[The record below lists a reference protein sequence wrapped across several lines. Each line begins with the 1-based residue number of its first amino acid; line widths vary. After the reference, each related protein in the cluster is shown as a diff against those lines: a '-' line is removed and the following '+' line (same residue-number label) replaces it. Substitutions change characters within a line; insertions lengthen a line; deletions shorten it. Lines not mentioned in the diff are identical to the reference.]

1 MFAVEENKSLIAFST
16 MRIGGMARYFAVCQ
30 DKEEIRT
37 VVRFAKERGVP
48 VVVVGTGSNMIW
60 SDTVHNI
67 FLLQNTI
74 SGFDTIDEDDTSITV
89 LVGAGENWDEIVAR
103 TVDLGLSGIEAMSA
117 IPGTVG
123 ATPVQNV
130 GAYGQEIKDTL
141 EYVEVYDTHSDEFKK
156 LSNDECL
163 FRYRDSIFKTEEK
176 GRYIITRVAM
186 KLSKLPSM
194 QPKYPA
200 VVSYFQEKG
209 ITNPTLEEI
218 RDAIVAIRASKLPD
232 PSLVPNC
239 GSFFENALVKTEF
252 ANMLK
257 EKFPDVKMFP
267 VNDAIVKIPSGWLIE
282 ACGLKG
288 QYVGKLKLHDKN
300 ALVLT
305 NPDGATFAD
314 LLEAR
319 QIVIDAVREKFGIV
333 LESEPN
339 IIYS

>member
-16 MRIGGMARYFAVCQ
+16 MRIGGTARYFAVCQ
-30 DKEEIRT
+30 DMEEIRT

-48 VVVVGTGSNMIW
+48 VVVVGTGSNMVW
-60 SDTVHNI
+60 SDRVHDI
-67 FLLQNTI
+67 FLLHNTI
-74 SGFDTIDEDDTSITV
+74 AGFDVIDEDDTSTTV
-89 LVGAGENWDEIVAR
+89 LVGAGENWDIAVAR
-103 TVDLGLSGIEAMSA
+103 CVELGFAGIEAMSA

-141 EYVEVYDTHSDEFKK
+141 VYVEVYDTQTDEFKK
-156 LSNDECL
+156 LSNDECH

-186 KLSKLPSM
+186 KLSKLPPM
-194 QPKYPA
+194 QPRYPA

-209 ITNPTLEEI
+209 ISNPTLEEI
-218 RDAIVAIRASKLPD
+218 RSAIVSIRASKLPD
-232 PSLVPNC
+232 PTLVPNC
-239 GSFFENALVKTEF
+239 GSFFENALVTTKKAEE
-252 ANMLK
+252 LK
-257 EKFPDVKMFP
+257 IQFPDMKIFSV
-267 VNDAIVKIPSGWLIE
+267 DDTTVKIPSGWLIE

-314 LLEAR
+314 LLEAK
-319 QIVIDAVREKFGIV
+319 QIVIDAVKEKFGIT

-339 IIYS
+339 IIG

>member
-1 MFAVEENKSLIAFST
+1 MFAVEENKSLVAFST
-16 MRIGGMARYFAVCQ
+16 MRIGGTARYFAVCQ
-30 DKEEIRT
+30 DMEEIRT
-37 VVRFAKERGVP
+37 VVRFAKERAVP
-48 VVVVGTGSNMIW
+48 VVVVGTGSNMVW
-60 SDTVHNI
+60 SDRVHDI
-67 FLLQNTI
+67 FLLHNTI
-74 SGFDTIDEDDTSITV
+74 AGFDVVDEDDTSTTV
-89 LVGAGENWDEIVAR
+89 LVGAGENWDMTVAR
-103 TVDLGLSGIEAMSA
+103 TVELGLAGIEAMSA

-141 EYVEVYDTHSDEFKK
+141 VYVEVYDTQTDEFKK
-156 LSNDECL
+156 LSNDECH

-186 KLSKLPSM
+186 KLSKLPPQ

-200 VVSYFQEKG
+200 VALYFQEKG

-218 RDAIVAIRASKLPD
+218 RSAIVSIRASKLPD
-232 PSLVPNC
+232 PTLVPNC
-239 GSFFENALVKTEF
+239 GSFFENPIVIEQTLNERGTDA
-252 ANMLK
+252 
-257 EKFPDVKMFP
+257 EKIPRYYM
-267 VNDAIVKIPSGWLIE
+267 DAGKVKIPAGWLIE

-305 NPDGATFAD
+305 NPDGANFAD

-319 QIVIDAVREKFGIV
+319 QIVIDAVKEKFGIE

-339 IIYS
+339 IIN